1 MNLKYLFRSF
11 DIILVLKNQFLNSEK
26 MTHEDVQYMYPSGGS
41 YFYSVY
47 SVDDAKILFRLHYS

>member
-11 DIILVLKNQFLNSEK
+11 DIILVLKNQS
-26 MTHEDVQYMYPSGGS
+26 HEDVQYMYPSGGS